1 MINIV
6 RIGFALLCIGNGI
19 AMLADPGR
27 WYLTVPGV
35 LFTGP
40 LNVHFVR
47 DIGCAYLVT
56 GLSFL
61 WLARNR
67 DAWPATMAGTAF
79 LALHAGVHLFE
90 VACGIAAPSTLLRD
104 LPGVYLFPVAA
115 LWLAWPQ
122 MGVAAPY
129 RQSASTS
136 ASAGFGG
143 DNR

>member
-1 MINIV
+1 MINIF
-6 RIGFALLCIGNGI
+6 RIVFALICIGNGV
-19 AMLADPGR
+19 AMLVDPGR

-35 LFTGP
+35 IFTGP

-67 DAWPATMAGTAF
+67 DAWPAAMAGTAF
-79 LALHAGVHLFE
+79 LAFHAAVHLFE
-90 VACGIAAPSTLLRD
+90 VACGIVAPSTLVRD

-115 LWLAWPQ
+115 LWLAWPRPA
-122 MGVAAPY
+122 MAGLAARPL
-129 RQSASTS
+129 
-136 ASAGFGG
+136 
-143 DNR
+143 